1 MVIPIFCVDGVYDV
15 WPEVVG
21 QDDIF
26 VNDVD
31 EHGQTG
37 NIVYSPASE
46 MDIAGNI
53 EHCDCHGDEEGIA
66 ARGPAQHLVSQKR
79 NPQSQEVRKRGKPY
93 ETNQADEKQ
102 KPVLFQIVTEI
113 NQIQLNIRHY
123 KIECDP

>member
-1 MVIPIFCVDGVYDV
+1 MDDV
-15 WPEVVG
+15 
-21 QDDIF
+21 
-26 VNDVD
+26 N
-31 EHGQTG
+31 EHGQAG

-53 EHCDCHGDEEGIA
+53 EHCDCHGDEERIA
-66 ARGPAQHLVSQKR
+66 VGGPAQHLVSQER